1 MVALLI
7 EKTANQTE
15 SQQIKSK
22 FSSYELNQ
30 SRRLLNF
37 IIDWLPILIMM
48 IIIMTSFPKM
58 ELYLGLNIQDFAY
71 KLVS

>member
-30 SRRLLNF
+30 SRRLLNV
-37 IIDWLPILIMM
+37 IID
-48 IIIMTSFPKM
+48 
-58 ELYLGLNIQDFAY
+58 
-71 KLVS
+71 